1 MGERL
6 AFTFALTG
14 RREWGLV
21 PRALPWAGDLLGFQ
35 PAHGRRQGFFR
46 TIFIYLIFLNFER
59 PTFHE
64 LPAFPF
70 DHSVEPVVRSQ
81 DFFIGEILERLG
93 NFLFREAV

>member
-1 MGERL
+1 M
-6 AFTFALTG
+6 A
-14 RREWGLV
+14 

-59 PTFHE
+59 PTFHG